1 MDIIEAR
8 NKINKI
14 SIDMD
19 QLAYKISHL
28 EDEVAKLSA
37 YIEEIKGEEYESRRL
52 VSWSK
57 DK

>member
-8 NKINKI
+8 NNINKI

-52 VSWSK
+52 VS
-57 DK
+57 